1 MSICQYLNCSLFN
14 PKALSRVRVRFYAI
28 ISSALTLAA
37 SLIFSIAVTRKLPLL
52 ELGFLNVFAGAIS
65 FGTVPLGISNFMSP
79 RLAAKY
85 RNVQLTVILTSIV
98 LGMIGMTIA
107 GIFLLFLHSE
117 IPGIYFNSI
126 LVLALLSILSSSMN
140 SPFAGGLTILDRS
153 RLVFTSIVT
162 SSVKLVA
169 IFYIF
174 YSHWSLFSVLIST
187 FIITLSGVIYS
198 GVSLLPHIKSFGKMK
213 TTVKEFLSGS
223 WIAMFGY
230 ASSNIRSLDTFIIA
244 AIGGI
249 IDNAAWQVLNIIGS
263 IYAFRGT
270 LISLTYGELLQ
281 LGSHAKR
288 AYLDFLLLMLTTTD
302 LTLFII
308 AFEPN
313 VIEFLRPDN
322 PALIGELLVPIA
334 LWAGTNIINSL
345 SQYVSTA
352 MQGTDRVD
360 MDREINLRTYWK
372 STIFYA
378 NLAEFIMT
386 VLYIALMVPM
396 IFLLKM
402 TQVQFYVLDG
412 VILSSAISLLVAIYI
427 RVKRFPLAKDY
438 LPIRSIAVDY
448 AIPLIVTSILIYA
461 IRIPLIHLFPPT
473 ISIVTGVINLV
484 ALLIVLTAIYVS
496 VSLLISRNM
505 RSVIAL
511 IVRRILR

>member
-1 MSICQYLNCSLFN
+1 MSFCQYLNCSLFN
-14 PKALSRVRVRFYAI
+14 PNALSRVRVRFYAI
-28 ISSALTLAA
+28 ISGALTLAA

-85 RNVQLTVILTSIV
+85 KNMQLTVIFASIV
-98 LGMIGMTIA
+98 LGTIGMVIA
-107 GIFLLFLHSE
+107 GAFLLFLHSE
-117 IPGIYFNSI
+117 IPSMYFNFI

-140 SPFAGGLTILDRS
+140 SPFVGGLTVLDRR

-174 YSHWSLFSVLIST
+174 YSYWSLFSVLIST
-187 FIITLSGVIYS
+187 FAITLSGVIYS
-198 GVSLLPHIKSFGKMK
+198 GISLMPHIKSFGKMK
-213 TTVKEFLSGS
+213 TTMKEFMSGS

-263 IYAFRGT
+263 IYAFRST

-288 AYLDFLLLMLTTTD
+288 AYMDFLLLMLTTSD

-313 VIEFLRPDN
+313 VIEFLRPGN

-334 LWAGTNIINSL
+334 LWAGTNIINSF

-352 MQGTDRVD
+352 MQGTDMID
-360 MDREINLRTYWK
+360 MKHEINLRTYWK
-372 STIFYA
+372 SAIFYA

-386 VLYIALMVPM
+386 ILYIALMMPM
-396 IFLLKM
+396 IFLLKI
-402 TQVQFYVLDG
+402 TQTQFYVLDG
-412 VILSSAISLLVAIYI
+412 VILSSAISLVVAIYI
-427 RVKRFPLAKDY
+427 RIKKFPLAKDY
-438 LPIRSIAVDY
+438 LPIRSIVLDY
-448 AIPLIVTSILIYA
+448 VLPLLATSIIVYVVRA
-461 IRIPLIHLFPPT
+461 PLIHLFPPS
-473 ISIVTGVINLV
+473 ISIVTGIINLV
-484 ALLIVLTAIYVS
+484 ALLIVLTALYMS
-496 VSLLISRNM
+496 VSLLVSRNI
-505 RSVIAL
+505 RSIMAL
-511 IVRRILR
+511 IIRKILS